1 MKEEY
6 NALFTPWKIGNVEI
20 KNRIVLAPMGGT
32 CIFGWTEP
40 NHFDKEAAWLLKTI
54 AENNCGL
61 VLPGI
66 APVKDILGGAW
77 LYQHKWKFDQ
87 LKDYMEEFHKTG
99 AKIFIQMTAGFGR
112 AMALTSMMTLLGQND
127 IVNKI
132 ASPIMDPQYLTAA
145 PSDTP
150 NRWTDKMEARALT
163 KKQIDDIVYAFGET
177 ARLIKEA
184 GVDGVEVH
192 AVHEGYLLDQF
203 TLPYCNFRT
212 DEYGGSFENR
222 YRFAI
227 EILKEIKKKCGDD
240 FPVSALFRRLHD
252 EGLPLR
258 RQARGGLHR
267 RGPDHG
273 RVRKSY

>member
-87 LKDYMEEFHKTG
+87 LKEYMEEFHKTG
-99 AKIFIQMTAGFGR
+99 AKMFIQMTAGFGR
-112 AMALTSMMTLLGQND
+112 AMALTEMMTMLGKND
-127 IVNKI
+127 IINKI

-145 PSDTP
+145 PSDSP

-163 KKQIDDIVYAFGET
+163 KKQIDDIIYAFGET

-203 TLPYCNFRT
+203 TLPYIRRILREPLSFRGR
-212 DEYGGSFENR
+212 DRQRDQEQMRRRLPG
-222 YRFAI
+222 
-227 EILKEIKKKCGDD
+227 L
-240 FPVSALFRRLHD
+240 PALFRRLQD
-252 EGLPLR
+252 ERLPCR
-258 RQARGGLHR
+258 RHAR
-267 RGPDHG
+267 
-273 RVRKSY
+273 